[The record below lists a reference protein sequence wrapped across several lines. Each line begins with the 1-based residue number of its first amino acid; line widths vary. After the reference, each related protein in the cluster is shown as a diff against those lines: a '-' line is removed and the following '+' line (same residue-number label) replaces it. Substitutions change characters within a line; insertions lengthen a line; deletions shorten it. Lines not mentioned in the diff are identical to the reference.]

1 MLRESLNA
9 RAYVPTCRET
19 VTLTRMSYAQ
29 PTQKELARPYYTFQ
43 PGSQEAS
50 VVPHHSLA
58 TGCGGEPI
66 TPSCTALGVHF
77 DAPERTRWPSV
88 WSAVPSHDCRDA
100 KKKKKNPPKPTKSHS
115 VIITK
120 GLDSMWEN
128 RWDLPPPHWTFRS
141 GWYKFHELCRILA
154 GLMFAETV
162 RLK

>member
-43 PGSQEAS
+43 LGSQEAS

-58 TGCGGEPI
+58 KGCGGEPI
-66 TPSCTALGVHF
+66 TPSCTALESILMPQRGPGELAF
-77 DAPERTRWPSV
+77 DQLSPLMTV
-88 WSAVPSHDCRDA
+88 GMQKN
-100 KKKKKNPPKPTKSHS
+100 KKKPPKPTKSHS

-120 GLDSMWEN
+120 GLDSM
-128 RWDLPPPHWTFRS
+128 
-141 GWYKFHELCRILA
+141 
-154 GLMFAETV
+154 
-162 RLK
+162 